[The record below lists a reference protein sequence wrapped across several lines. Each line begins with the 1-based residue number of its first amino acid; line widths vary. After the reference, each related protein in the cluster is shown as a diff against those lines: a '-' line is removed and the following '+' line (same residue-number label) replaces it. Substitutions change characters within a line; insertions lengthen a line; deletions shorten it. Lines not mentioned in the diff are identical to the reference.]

1 MAAIAGCM
9 GKGNPSDCV
18 TGMLETLR
26 HRGPDTRKLES
37 GRAGAFGVGA
47 ASISPERGDGF
58 ASDGDVLLFFD
69 GEIHNERG
77 SGESDAETALRIYRD
92 RGRCFAAHLHGVFA
106 CAVLDGD
113 ELVLARDSV
122 GVRPLY
128 WGTANGNTLCFASE
142 MKALAGLANNVQEL
156 LPGTTFS
163 SQSGVAG
170 YLPQTP
176 AVAVPRHS
184 AEAIGLVRD
193 TLLKAVERRLADG
206 GAGACLLSGGLD
218 SSIIAAAVK
227 ALGAKMPLLTVGFE
241 GGSSDVE
248 NAKIMAEHL
257 GFEHR
262 IAEFSQADI
271 EAIVPQAVRTMESF
285 DEDCVSGTIA
295 NLFASKLA
303 REHSMC
309 ILSGEGGDELFG
321 GYHLLKDLPSDSAR
335 QRMMQRLV
343 DIAYNTAVQRLD
355 RSMMAHSIH
364 YRTPF
369 IDTEVMALAAHVPV
383 PWKIRDVGNGKL
395 VEKWILREAF
405 KDLLPEPIYRRD
417 KLRFSGGTGV
427 DGIMDRIAEKKLEPN
442 AFNEQSRR
450 TPGGYTL
457 NSPKEL
463 WYYRL
468 FKDNFPDDSFE
479 QLVGRWDPGK

>member
-1 MAAIAGCM
+1 MAAIAGYI
-9 GKGNPSDCV
+9 GNERQQEHV
-18 TGMLETLR
+18 TAMLDTLR
-26 HRGPDTRKLES
+26 HRGPDNRKLET
-37 GRAGAFGVGA
+37 GHGFAIGVQT
-47 ASISPERGDGF
+47 SDLSPERGNGF
-58 ASDGDVLLFFD
+58 AAADSATLFFD
-69 GEIHNERG
+69 GDIYNAR
-77 SGESDAETALRIYRD
+77 SRNASDAQVALKAYQTF
-92 RGRCFAAHLHGVFA
+92 GRSFPAHLQGVFA

-113 ELVLARDSV
+113 ELILARDSV

-128 WGTANGNTLCFASE
+128 WGAASDGALCFASE
-142 MKALAGLANNVQEL
+142 MKALSGLADDVQEL
-156 LPGTTFS
+156 LPGTTVS
-163 SQSGVAG
+163 SLSGVAG

-176 AVAVPRHS
+176 AVAVPRDP
-184 AEAIGLVRD
+184 ADGIRLVRD
-193 TLLKAVERRLADG
+193 TLMQAVERRLADG
-206 GAGACLLSGGLD
+206 AVGACLLSGGLD

-227 ALGAKMPLLTVGFE
+227 ALGATMPLLTVGFE
-241 GGSSDVE
+241 GGSSDVD
-248 NAKIMAEHL
+248 NAKVMAEHL
-257 GFEHR
+257 GFEHH
-262 IAEFSQADI
+262 IALFGNADI

-303 REHSMC
+303 REHGSC

-355 RSMMAHSIH
+355 RSMMANAIH

-369 IDTEVMALAAHVPV
+369 LDTDVMALAAHLPV
-383 PWKIRDVGNGKL
+383 PWKIHCADNGKQ

-405 KDLLPEPIYRRD
+405 KDLLPASICQRE

-427 DGIMDRIAEKKLEPN
+427 DGVMDAIAANKIEPGS
-442 AFNEQSRR
+442 FNEQSRC
-450 TPGGYTL
+450 TPCGYRL
-457 NSPKEL
+457 NSPKEM

-468 FKDNFPDDSFE
+468 FKDTFPAPCFE
-479 QLVGRWDPGK
+479 RLVGRWDPGK